1 MHSLHGDDLRKNA
14 RMQMPS
20 SNDVGAR
27 QSARSTEHAK
37 EVKSRQI
44 NRAPGGG
51 EGGGRIVLSLFIHDG
66 SPHRLPSRQDG
77 WALAIGRTRAHA
89 HPSSRVF
96 FFSLI
101 SNRVTVLPP
110 SMRKKERKTLTLDAA
125 MRSVQHRR
133 FHIWTFQTLPSPAPS
148 YAADPFKFFRSA
160 PGGLERKPRERKR
173 EMRNPCG
180 WNRGRVSSLPCGL
193 LRGNIF

>member
-44 NRAPGGG
+44 NRAPG
-51 EGGGRIVLSLFIHDG
+51 EGGGAYCSLPFY
-66 SPHRLPSRQDG
+66 PRREP
-77 WALAIGRTRAHA
+77 A
-89 HPSSRVF
+89 PSSLATRRVGARHWTHSRACAPF
-96 FFSLI
+96 QSGIFFSLI

-110 SMRKKERKTLTLDAA
+110 SMRKKKRKTLTLDAA

>member
-37 EVKSRQI
+37 EVKSRQT
-44 NRAPGGG
+44 NRAPGGERG
-51 EGGGRIVLSLFIHDG
+51 GILFSPSLSTTGARTVFPRDKTGGRSLLD
-66 SPHRLPSRQDG
+66 
-77 WALAIGRTRAHA
+77 ALARMRTLPVGYFFQFNIK
-89 HPSSRVF
+89 PSYGVA
-96 FFSLI
+96 SLDE
-101 SNRVTVLPP
+101 
-110 SMRKKERKTLTLDAA
+110 KKKRKTLTLDAA
-125 MRSVQHRR
+125 MRSVQQRR

-148 YAADPFKFFRSA
+148 YSADPFKFFRPA

>member
-44 NRAPGGG
+44 NRAPGG
-51 EGGGRIVLSLFIHDG
+51 EGGAYCSL
-66 SPHRLPSRQDG
+66 PLYPRREP
-77 WALAIGRTRAHA
+77 A
-89 HPSSRVF
+89 PSSLATRRVGARHWTHSRACAPF
-96 FFSLI
+96 QSGIFFSLI

-110 SMRKKERKTLTLDAA
+110 SMRTKKEK
-125 MRSVQHRR
+125 
-133 FHIWTFQTLPSPAPS
+133 PSPSMPQC
-148 YAADPFKFFRSA
+148 AACSTGASTFGHFKLSH
-160 PGGLERKPRERKR
+160 PR
-173 EMRNPCG
+173 
-180 WNRGRVSSLPCGL
+180 LPPMPRTHLNFLGL
-193 LRGNIF
+193 LLAAWKESREKESER